1 MEKSSQGSIHKI
13 IDFVLIAVCALGL
26 MALIMQW
33 GYNLQLSPLLKA
45 ILVLI
50 DYLIVAVFLAEVGFH
65 YIFAV
70 SKRQHLRNNILD
82 IIVIAPFLLSLISI
96 HTAAQLVIVRQAAVT
111 VRAVSR
117 ARQAQRLLTYLHVNP
132 AQMLGISFAGLI
144 LLGTLLLTFPAATK
158 DGHGASLLTAL
169 FTATSAT
176 CVTGLIVVDTGGYFS
191 TFGQM
196 VILSL
201 IQLGGLGI
209 MTFSTS
215 LALMFGK
222 RLGVKERATMQ
233 EILEAPDPA
242 SLVKIVLY
250 IVKMTLCVELI
261 GATILFVRFRFVYHS
276 VFQAAYY
283 ALFHA
288 ISAFCNAG
296 FSLFSDSLASFRGDF
311 IVNFTITALIII
323 GGIGFVVVAAVVN
336 RENFSHGLGRGLARL
351 DVHSKLVL
359 FITAVLIVGGALA
372 FFFFE
377 FDHSLLA
384 LSMKDKLFAAFF
396 QSVTTRTAGFN
407 TIDIGHLRNVTL
419 FLMIVW
425 MFIGAAPG
433 STGGGIKV
441 STVGVLFLSIKAML
455 QGRKDI
461 EVFRRTIP
469 QATVY
474 KSIAIA
480 IVSLILVS
488 FFLSL
493 LLGSQNGNFVDLLF
507 EAVSAFGTVG
517 LSVGVT
523 PHLNAAGRVII
534 ILLMFIGRL
543 GPLTLAFA
551 VGRRPKTTYLQY
563 PQGRVMIG

>member
-1 MEKSSQGSIHKI
+1 MQETPRKI
-13 IDFVLIAVCALGL
+13 VVDLDVVLIAACALGL
-26 MALIMQW
+26 IALIVQS
-33 GYNLQLSPLLKA
+33 GYNFRLSPLQKVIFA
-45 ILVLI
+45 LI
-50 DYLIVAVFLAEVGFH
+50 NYLIVAAFLVDIGVH
-65 YIFAV
+65 YALAP
-70 SKRQHLRNNILD
+70 SKWQHFRRNILD
-82 IIVIAPFLLSLISI
+82 IFIIIPLLLSLISVQTSAGLI
-96 HTAAQLVIVRQAAVT
+96 IVRQAIILAQLT
-111 VRAVSR
+111 SR
-117 ARQAQRLLTYLHVNP
+117 MRKAKRLLTYLQVNP
-132 AQMLGISFAGLI
+132 AQMLALSFAGLI
-144 LLGTLLLTFPAATK
+144 FVGTILLTFPAATK
-158 DGHGASLLTAL
+158 DGYGASPLTAL

-176 CVTGLIVVDTGGYFS
+176 CVTGLIVVDTGSYFS
-191 TFGQM
+191 TFGQI

-215 LALMFGK
+215 LALIFGK

-233 EILEAPDPA
+233 EVLEAPDPA
-242 SLVKIVLY
+242 SLIKIVRY
-250 IVKMTLCVELI
+250 IVKMTFCTELI
-261 GATILFVRFRFVYHS
+261 GATILFVRFKFVYQS

-283 ALFHA
+283 AIFHA

-296 FSLFSDSLASFRGDF
+296 FALYSDSLTRFHGDL
-311 IVNFTITALIII
+311 IVNFTITTLIIV
-323 GGIGFVVVAAVVN
+323 GGIGFVVVSAVAN
-336 RENFSHGLGRGLARL
+336 RAHLKHGLRHGLARL

-359 FITAVLIVGGALA
+359 FTTAVLIVGGALA
-372 FFFFE
+372 VFFFE

-384 LSMKDKLFAAFF
+384 LSMKDKLLAAYF

-419 FLMIVW
+419 FIMMVW
-425 MFIGAAPG
+425 MFVGAAPG

-455 QGRKDI
+455 QERRDI

-469 QATVY
+469 QAIVY
-474 KSIAIA
+474 KSVAVT
-480 IVSLILVS
+480 IVSLMLLS
-488 FFLSL
+488 FFFSSL
-493 LLGSQNGNFVDLLF
+493 LASQNGRFVDLLF

-517 LSVGVT
+517 LSVGIT
-523 PHLNAAGRVII
+523 PHLNAAGQAII

-551 VGRRPKTTYLQY
+551 VGRHPKRSYLQY